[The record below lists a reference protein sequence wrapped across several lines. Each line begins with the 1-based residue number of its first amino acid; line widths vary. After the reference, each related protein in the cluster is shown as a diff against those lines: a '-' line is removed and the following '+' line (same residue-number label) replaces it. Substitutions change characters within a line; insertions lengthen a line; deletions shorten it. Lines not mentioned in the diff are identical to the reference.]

1 MELPNFPYESSNPS
15 ITVKLFLKASGIF
28 EVVLNNDYNVD
39 SIGMESLVTLV
50 LFSVSKIPSRLIFSS
65 PFNS

>member
-15 ITVKLFLKASGIF
+15 ITVKSFLKASGIF
-28 EVVLNNDYNVD
+28 EVVLNIDYNVD